1 MKVISIFKNPIQLV
15 KYAAANDRKAQQ
27 ALYKAY
33 APKMLAV
40 CRGYISDIHH
50 AEEVMMNGFLKVFSS
65 MNDFE
70 NKGSFEGWIRKIMVR
85 EAISFLRVSKNT
97 FNVSEF
103 NESFDKEIDEVNN
116 KLNAEAIQYCIDL
129 LPAGYKAVFL
139 LYAIEGYKHGEIANM
154 LGVSEGTSK
163 SQLSKARKFL
173 QEQLKNKDH
182 ERSI

>member
-15 KYAAANDRKAQQ
+15 KHAAANDRKAQQ

-40 CRGYISDIHH
+40 CRSYISDVHH
-50 AEEVMMNGFLKVFSS
+50 AEEVMMNGFLKVFSNMS
-65 MNDFE
+65 DFA
-70 NKGSFEGWIRKIMVR
+70 NKGSFEGWVRKIMVR
-85 EAISFLRVSKNT
+85 EAISFLRVAKNT

-103 NESFDKEIDEVNN
+103 NEDFDKEIDEVNN
-116 KLNAEAIQYCIDL
+116 KLNAEAIQYSIDL
-129 LPAGYKAVFL
+129 LPEGYKAVFL
-139 LYAIEGYKHGEIANM
+139 LHAIEGYKHAEIAKM
-154 LGVSEGTSK
+154 LAISEGTSK

-173 QEQLKNKDH
+173 QEQLKKKDH